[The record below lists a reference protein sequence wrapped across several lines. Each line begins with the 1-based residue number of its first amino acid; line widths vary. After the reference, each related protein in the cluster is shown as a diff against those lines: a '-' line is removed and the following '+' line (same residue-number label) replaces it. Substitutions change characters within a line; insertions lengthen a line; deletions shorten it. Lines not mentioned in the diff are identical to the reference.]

1 VTGQE
6 TGPRAGSHTAL
17 RAAAGAGMTLTDSVY
32 DRLLQQRIIVLGQQV
47 DDDIANRICAQM
59 LLLAAED
66 STRDVTLYINSP
78 GGSVSAGMA
87 IYDTMQWIDPD
98 VATVAMGLAGSMA
111 QVLLTAGT
119 PGKRYALPHA
129 EILMHQGSAGVGG
142 DESDI
147 VIQAKR
153 LARINR
159 ELAQITASQSG
170 QTVDR
175 IIADADRDRWFTAQ
189 EAREY
194 GLIDDVITIGRATQ
208 GFDGPVSDGDSS
220 NGGSRN
226 GS

>member
-1 VTGQE
+1 
-6 TGPRAGSHTAL
+6 
-17 RAAAGAGMTLTDSVY
+17 
-32 DRLLQQRIIVLGQQV
+32 
-47 DDDIANRICAQM
+47 
-59 LLLAAED
+59 
-66 STRDVTLYINSP
+66 
-78 GGSVSAGMA
+78 
-87 IYDTMQWIDPD
+87 
-98 VATVAMGLAGSMA
+98 
-111 QVLLTAGT
+111 
-119 PGKRYALPHA
+119 
-129 EILMHQGSAGVGG
+129 MHQGSAGVGG

-153 LARINR
+153 LSRINL
-159 ELAQITASQSG
+159 ELAQITAEQSG
-170 QTVDR
+170 QSVDR